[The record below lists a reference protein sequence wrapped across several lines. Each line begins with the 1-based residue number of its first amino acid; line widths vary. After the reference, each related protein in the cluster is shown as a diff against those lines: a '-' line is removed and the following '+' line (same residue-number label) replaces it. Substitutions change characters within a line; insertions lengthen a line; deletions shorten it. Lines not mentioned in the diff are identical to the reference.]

1 MMFPIASVK
10 EHPNVE
16 LLQLSLVS
24 VLSAPLGEIVRGLR
38 IKSTKIYTCQ
48 VEHTSI
54 YGRHKAWL
62 MATIGVQERV

>member
-10 EHPNVE
+10 EHPNVK
-16 LLQLSLVS
+16 LLELSLVS
-24 VLSAPLGEIVRGLR
+24 VLSAATGEIVRGWR
-38 IKSTKIYTCQ
+38 SNSTKIYKSQ

-54 YGRHKAWL
+54 YGRHKAWQ